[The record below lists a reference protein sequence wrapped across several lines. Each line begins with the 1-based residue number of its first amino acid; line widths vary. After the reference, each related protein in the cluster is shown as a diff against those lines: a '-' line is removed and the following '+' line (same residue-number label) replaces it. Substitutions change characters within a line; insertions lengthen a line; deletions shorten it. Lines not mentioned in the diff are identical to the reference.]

1 MSFRKFVFNI
11 YLYLR
16 SRQAHKRHTFA
27 NKKTFNMNELKN
39 IEAEILQLESD
50 LIDKRQR
57 LEALKYQLGQGSHR
71 QSNCQS
77 IQTYDSRIETQHLR
91 GLKKIFDAIPEPIM
105 IINRDFTVAMANR
118 IIWEST
124 LDSQPGQCPTCHQ
137 LTHNLDRP
145 CSGVTHPCPVQEV
158 LRTKSPSRVEHVHYD
173 KNGRAL
179 YVEIIAA
186 PIFDENENIVQIIEI
201 CRDVSDRKWNEIAI
215 SNQLEF
221 LKTLVET
228 IPSPI
233 FYKDA
238 EGVYLGC
245 NTAFEKVL
253 GLSKEAIVGKTA
265 YEISPKELADRYHA
279 ADRALME
286 NKGTQEYEAQVLF
299 SDNSLHEV
307 VFNKATYM
315 KSDGSVGGLVGV
327 MVDITSAKRTAK
339 ALEKSVSRF
348 NAFMDNLP
356 ALAFVKDQYGKYVYL
371 NRAVESFYNQTA
383 EQRLGKTDYELWPS
397 TIAETIVSNDQKVLT
412 KDRVL
417 RTQENV
423 EIEGR
428 LKHHL
433 VVKFPITEENQPSL
447 LAGVAIDITDWRE
460 SEKEREALQRRLETS
475 HRMEALGTLAGGI
488 AHDFNNILTA
498 ILGYAE
504 LAAMSSAQY
513 PDIRNYLTHV
523 LTASNRAK
531 ELVSQILAFSR
542 QSNEQP
548 RPVII
553 RPIVEEALKLIRAT
567 LPTTIRLEH
576 NLDSNGATMA
586 DPTHLHQ
593 IVMNLCTNANYAMKD
608 GGGTL
613 KVNLSTMQIEPFHAR
628 HYPNLAVGHY
638 IRLTVGDTG
647 IGISPKDLEHI
658 FEPFYSTK
666 SKEDGSGM
674 GLSVVHGIVKSC
686 NGTIS
691 VKSKLGEGSCFEVY
705 LPRIE
710 AEILQNVEEES
721 QLPIGRERILFVDDE
736 KMQTELAGDALSR
749 LGYDATTFTD
759 STQALSH
766 FIKHPDNWDL
776 VITDM
781 SMPGITGDVLGRQ
794 IKSIRPDMRM
804 IICTGY
810 SETLNEERAKE
821 IGFSAFIL
829 KPLIIKELA
838 RLIRRI
844 LDQSL

>member
-1 MSFRKFVFNI
+1 
-11 YLYLR
+11 
-16 SRQAHKRHTFA
+16 
-27 NKKTFNMNELKN
+27 MNELRN
-39 IEAEILQLESD
+39 LEAEILQLESE
-50 LIDKRQR
+50 LINKRQR
-57 LEALKYQLGQGSHR
+57 LEILKYQLEQESQRQG
-71 QSNCQS
+71 NCQS
-77 IQTYDSRIETQHLR
+77 IQTDDNRVETQHLN
-91 GLKKIFDAIPEPIM
+91 GLKKLLDAIPEPIM
-105 IINRDFTVAMANR
+105 IINRDFTVAMANQAIR
-118 IIWEST
+118 ENT
-124 LDSQPGQCPTCHQ
+124 FDSHPGQCPTCHK
-137 LTHNLDRP
+137 LTHNLDKP

-158 LRTKSPSRVEHVHYD
+158 LRTKTPSRVEHVHYD
-173 KNGRAL
+173 KNGRDL

-221 LKTLVET
+221 LKTLIET

-245 NTAFEKVL
+245 NTAFEKVM
-253 GLSKEAIVGKTA
+253 GLSKKNIVGKTA

-279 ADRALME
+279 ADRILLE
-286 NKGTQEYEAQVLF
+286 NRGTQEYETQVQF

-327 MVDITSAKRTAK
+327 MVDITNARSTAK

-356 ALAFVKDQYGKYVYL
+356 ALAFIKDQYGKYVYL
-371 NRAVESFYNQTA
+371 NRAVKSFYNQTA
-383 EQRLGKTDYELWPS
+383 QQRLGKTDHELWPS
-397 TIAETIVSNDQKVLT
+397 TIAETIVSNDRKVLT
-412 KDRVL
+412 EGRVL
-417 RTQENV
+417 RLQENV
-423 EIEGR
+423 AIEGR

-447 LAGVAIDITDWRE
+447 LAGVAIDITDWRA

-498 ILGYAE
+498 ILGYVE
-504 LAAMSSAQY
+504 LAVMRSVEY

-531 ELVSQILAFSR
+531 ELVKQILEFSR

-548 RPVII
+548 RPVMM

-567 LPTTIRLEH
+567 LPTTIRLEQC
-576 NLDSNGATMA
+576 LDSNDATMA
-586 DPTHLHQ
+586 DPTRLHQ

-613 KVNLSTMQIEPFHAR
+613 QVNLSTIKIETVQAR
-628 HYPNLAVGHY
+628 NYPDLAAGHY
-638 IRLTVGDTG
+638 IKLTIGDTG
-647 IGISPKDLEHI
+647 SGISQKDLGHI
-658 FEPFYSTK
+658 FEPFYTTK

-710 AEILQNVEEES
+710 AELLQKVEQES
-721 QLPIGRERILFVDDE
+721 QRLIGRERILFVDDE
-736 KMQTELAGDALSR
+736 KLQTELAKEALSQ
-749 LGYDATTFTD
+749 LGYVITTFTE

-766 FIKHPDNWDL
+766 FIKYPDNWDF
-776 VITDM
+776 VVTDM
-781 SMPGITGDVLGRQ
+781 AMPGITGDVLGRE
-794 IKSIRPDMRM
+794 IKAIRPDMPM

-810 SETLNEERAKE
+810 SATLNEERAKQ
-821 IGFSAFIL
+821 IGFSGFIL
-829 KPLIIKELA
+829 KPLIMKELA
-838 RLIRRI
+838 QLIRKI
-844 LDQSL
+844 LD